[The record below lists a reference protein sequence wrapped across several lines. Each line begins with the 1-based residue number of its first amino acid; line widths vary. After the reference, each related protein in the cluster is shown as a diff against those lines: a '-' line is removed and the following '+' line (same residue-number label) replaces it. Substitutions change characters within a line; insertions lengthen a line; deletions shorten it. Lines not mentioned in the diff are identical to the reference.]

1 MVIRAIEMA
10 VWQRQGD
17 GQIVAHSGRGSQF
30 RSFDYQRF
38 LKANNLVSSMSAAGH
53 CGDNAACEGFF
64 GLLKRGR
71 VNRKRYP
78 TRDTARADVFNYIA
92 LFHNPRMR
100 RRVAKRDWQY
110 AVSSEPSEK
119 TG

>member
-10 VWQRQGD
+10 VWQREGTD
-17 GQIVAHSGRGSQF
+17 QIVLHSDRGSQF

-38 LKANNLVSSMSAAGH
+38 LRTHNIVASMSAVGH

-64 GLLKRGR
+64 GLLKRDR
-71 VNRKRYP
+71 INRKRYP
-78 TRDTARADVFNYIA
+78 TRDTARADVFNYIEM
-92 LFHNPRMR
+92 FHNPRMR

-110 AVSSEPSEK
+110 AVFSEPSEK
-119 TG
+119 MG